1 MQALLLIYDTILR
14 FSFPSTDKKK
24 LAFSSATFQSFS
36 CLFAVTLVRQERV
49 VPLPHFHFS
58 VFQSL
63 FSQLCGRLR
72 GSLQPKAGKPHG
84 HISAPSHAAGGW
96 QWPLHKHNGRSL
108 MQRCTTPQIS
118 FNRALVCFYYDPPL
132 RLPKGLLTATYCR
145 SSPARGCF
153 PQWYWF
159 NFCGVW

>member
-1 MQALLLIYDTILR
+1 MQALLLIYDTILK

-36 CLFAVTLVRQERV
+36 CLFAVTLLVRQERV

-63 FSQLCGRLR
+63 FSQLCGCLR

-84 HISAPSHAAGGW
+84 HISVPCHAAGGR
-96 QWPLHKHNGRSL
+96 QWPLHKHSGRSL

-118 FNRALVCFYYDPPL
+118 FNRALFVFILPPIEVTQSAANSNVL
-132 RLPKGLLTATYCR
+132 SFVASKKVFSKMAL
-145 SSPARGCF
+145 
-153 PQWYWF
+153 
-159 NFCGVW
+159 V

>member
-1 MQALLLIYDTILR
+1 M

-24 LAFSSATFQSFS
+24 LAFSWATFQCFS
-36 CLFAVTLVRQERV
+36 CLFAVILVRQERV

-63 FSQLCGRLR
+63 FSQLCGCLR

-84 HISAPSHAAGGW
+84 HISAPSHAAGGR

-108 MQRCTTPQIS
+108 MQRCTIPQIP
-118 FNRALVCFYYDPPL
+118 FNTVLFVFIMTPPL
-132 RLPKGLLTATYCR
+132 RLPKALLTAMYCR
-145 SSPARGCF
+145 SSPARRCF
-153 PQWYWF
+153 PKWHWF